1 MDELKN
7 HNLNNLTDA
16 ELLRKRKSVKNG
28 KLVNAVIV
36 GFTIGIFVYSAANK
50 GFGLFTFFP
59 LAIAYLLVRNSAN
72 EKILESEIE
81 KELKSRNIQ

>member
-16 ELLRKRKSVKNG
+16 ELLKKRKAFRNSKI
-28 KLVNAVIV
+28 VNAFIV
-36 GFTIGIFVYSAANK
+36 GFTIGVFVYGVANH
-50 GFGLFTFFP
+50 GIGLFVFFP